1 MAGFFTLSARDYIL
15 NRAEDRDFD
24 ASIAAANAKAAQQDE
39 LERRGRKPLGVNP
52 AYLPRQGDDRPPPVT
67 DVGPALGSVIQRVRP
82 RERPVAGL
90 TTVETPA
97 AKAPTAAAPRTVVGE
112 LDPNL
117 SPLETQQ
124 RQSKLR
130 SEVGAGI
137 GAIRRRL
144 TLGQGTAPATN
155 MFRGA
160 LDFINTPQNS
170 PNREQRQRAITA
182 EAWYS
187 SPAAVDFFRA
197 NPAAL
202 AEAQERPIEFFEM
215 VTTGK
220 TSPVTFTDHD
230 RGLTTENPG
239 TPFQTKFGSANAPA
253 AGVSPPPGAQP
264 AATSSGPAIPPAS
277 KGSTI
282 PNRAGAH
289 RFLLGLESSNGTDPA
304 AGAYVYQTT
313 KSTAENPGFGIA
325 PAKDDSAA
333 EYNRVGAQYFD
344 VFLRRNPGN
353 LEHALL
359 EYRFGPGAFGKWK
372 STGFDPAKAPRD
384 NKLGEDGNQYLAK
397 VRARLA
403 GQPVPASASAPLP
416 EKVKIRN
423 SGAKRTVEYD
433 GGLHLGTDPAAHI
446 LVKDPAKRVKPSF
459 SLSFAARSRQMQG
472 LMRARESVAKQARIA
487 AGGSNFKLA
496 NELQIKLEAF
506 NTDIEFMALD
516 QGLNLLAN
524 GNNPT
529 MLSRIL
535 SEQLGRSIQISMN
548 SDGTISVTDSGRL
561 VNERINKAQFISK
574 VRKQSDQQY
583 AGDMN
588 TLAAKQ
594 RAKVDELKIKAALN
608 IMVEDTKGGWA
619 LARDELKLN
628 GFKGSEQDIFKIGGR
643 LMYLGKA
650 PPINDPKGKPVIRLI
665 ELQGSQFD
673 PSAFR
678 RASR

>member
-1 MAGFFTLSARDYIL
+1 MAGFFTLGARDYIL

-39 LERRGRKPLGVNP
+39 LERRGRKPLGVNQ
-52 AYLPRQGDDRPPPVT
+52 AFLPRQGDDRPPPVT

-416 EKVKIRN
+416 EKVEIRN
-423 SGAKRTVEYD
+423 SGAKRTAGVI
-433 GGLHLGTDPAAHI
+433 TDTTTVAGQIATRE
-446 LVKDPAKRVKPSF
+446 LAKIQRPSF
-459 SLSFAARSRQMQG
+459 GLSFEARSTQMRKLMDQRRD
-472 LMRARESVAKQARIA
+472 LMRESRIA
-487 AGGSNFKLA
+487 MVAGNFGLGVSLRRKFDA
-496 NELQIKLEAF
+496 NTIAMK
-506 NTDIEFMALD
+506 TMAQD
-516 QGLNLLAN
+516 QGLNLLLN
-524 GNNPT
+524 NDNPT
-529 MLSRIL
+529 MISRVLSTL
-535 SEQLGRSIQISMN
+535 HGRDIQISMN
-548 SDGTISVTDSGRL
+548 SDGTIRFMDGGR
-561 VNERINKAQFISK
+561 VIANRADKAKFVSM
-574 VRKQSDQQY
+574 VRKAVDQDY
-583 AGDMN
+583 AKAMSA
-588 TLAAKQ
+588 LAAKQ
-594 RAKVDELKIKAALN
+594 RAEADELKIKAALDM
-608 IMVEDTKGGWA
+608 MVEDTKGGWA
-619 LARDELKLN
+619 YAREQLKP
-628 GFKGSEQDIFKIGGR
+628 FATKGTDYDTYKIDGV
-643 LMYLGKA
+643 LKYLGKA

-665 ELQGSQFD
+665 DLPGQGQVS
-673 PSAFR
+673 PSSYPL
-678 RASR
+678 ASR